1 MTHYKAY
8 PFTAIVGQDLMKLAL
23 LLNAI
28 NPKIGGVL
36 IKGTKGTGKSTAV
49 RALADLLP
57 EIEVIKDCPFN
68 CNPKNLKESCHP
80 CQDRIIAADL
90 KEEDTEFRKM
100 RVINLPINATEDR
113 VIGTIDIKKALEEGI
128 KALEPGILAEANRN
142 ILYIDEVNLL
152 ADNVADVLLDSAAM
166 GINIIE
172 REGISLHH
180 PSTFILVG
188 TMNPE
193 EGNLRPQLLDRFGL
207 SIDVDRIEDI
217 DMRVLIT
224 KYVEEYQNDPNE
236 FYSKFKPKQKELKN
250 KIINARKILPS
261 VEISNNQLKKTS
273 KICVKLEVDGHRAD
287 ITINRTAKS
296 IAAFYGRKFVEDDD
310 IKTAAKLALSHRL
323 RRLPFEDKTLDESE
337 LEALFDNEE
346 IEVKNDTQLEE
357 KQSEME
363 HNQTDNNL
371 LKNIQNDK
379 QIHNVREKTFGIKE
393 NILADQIIKNKKK
406 REVMNTSGKRVLH
419 PTLSPHGKYIGSEK
433 KREINMPYST
443 DIAFN
448 ETLNEAALD
457 EQNLRAFKNGN
468 KLEIKGKHIHIKKRM
483 GKSSYL
489 IIFCVDASG
498 SMGIKDRM
506 ETVKGAIYSI
516 LQTNYIHRDKVSL
529 IVFRQDSAE
538 TILPPTRSTD
548 LAYKL
553 LKDIPTGGTTPLAAG
568 LLKALDV
575 AKEEIRKKS
584 GYIPLIILLTDA
596 RGNVYFKD
604 AIEDVLKIGKEIA
617 QQEINLIL
625 VDTEFSDVKLD
636 FSKKLANVANAI
648 YYHIDH
654 LDQENLNE
662 ILTIEGIFENI

>member
-57 EIEVIKDCPFN
+57 EIEVIKDCHFN

-207 SIDVDRIEDI
+207 SIDVERIEDI
-217 DMRVLIT
+217 DKRVLIT

-310 IKTAAKLALSHRL
+310 LKTAAKLALSHRL

-419 PTLSPHGKYIGSEK
+419 PTLSPHGKYVGSEK

-498 SMGIKDRM
+498 SMGIKGRM

-529 IVFRQDSAE
+529 IVFRQDRAE

>member
-1 MTHYKAY
+1 M
-8 PFTAIVGQDLMKLAL
+8 
-23 LLNAI
+23 
-28 NPKIGGVL
+28 
-36 IKGTKGTGKSTAV
+36 
-49 RALADLLP
+49 
-57 EIEVIKDCPFN
+57 
-68 CNPKNLKESCHP
+68 
-80 CQDRIIAADL
+80 
-90 KEEDTEFRKM
+90 
-100 RVINLPINATEDR
+100 
-113 VIGTIDIKKALEEGI
+113 EEGI

-236 FYSKFKPKQKELKN
+236 FYKKFKEKQKELKN

-310 IKTAAKLALSHRL
+310 LKTAAKLALSHRL

-363 HNQTDNNL
+363 HNQTDINL

-379 QIHNVREKTFGIKE
+379 QIHNVREKT
-393 NILADQIIKNKKK
+393 
-406 REVMNTSGKRVLH
+406 
-419 PTLSPHGKYIGSEK
+419 
-433 KREINMPYST
+433 
-443 DIAFN
+443 
-448 ETLNEAALD
+448 
-457 EQNLRAFKNGN
+457 
-468 KLEIKGKHIHIKKRM
+468 
-483 GKSSYL
+483 
-489 IIFCVDASG
+489 
-498 SMGIKDRM
+498 
-506 ETVKGAIYSI
+506 
-516 LQTNYIHRDKVSL
+516 
-529 IVFRQDSAE
+529 
-538 TILPPTRSTD
+538 
-548 LAYKL
+548 
-553 LKDIPTGGTTPLAAG
+553 
-568 LLKALDV
+568 
-575 AKEEIRKKS
+575 
-584 GYIPLIILLTDA
+584 
-596 RGNVYFKD
+596 
-604 AIEDVLKIGKEIA
+604 
-617 QQEINLIL
+617 
-625 VDTEFSDVKLD
+625 
-636 FSKKLANVANAI
+636 
-648 YYHIDH
+648 
-654 LDQENLNE
+654 
-662 ILTIEGIFENI
+662 

>member
-90 KEEDTEFRKM
+90 KEEDIEFRKM

-128 KALEPGILAEANRN
+128 KALEPGILAESNRN

-180 PSTFILVG
+180 PSNFILVG

-207 SIDVDRIEDI
+207 SIDVERIKDI
-217 DMRVLIT
+217 DKRVLIT
-224 KYVEEYQNDPNE
+224 KYAEEYQNDPNE

-310 IKTAAKLALSHRL
+310 LKTAAKLALSHRL

-419 PTLSPHGKYIGSEK
+419 PTLSPHGKYVGSEK

-529 IVFRQDSAE
+529 IVFRQDRAE

>member
-8 PFTAIVGQDLMKLAL
+8 PFTAIIGQDLMKLAL

-80 CQDRIIAADL
+80 CQDRIIAVDL
-90 KEEDTEFRKM
+90 KEEDMEFRKM

-152 ADNVADVLLDSAAM
+152 ADNVADILLDSAAM

-180 PSTFILVG
+180 PSNFILVG

-207 SIDVDRIEDI
+207 SIDVERIKDI
-217 DMRVLIT
+217 DKRVLIT
-224 KYVEEYQNDPNE
+224 KYAEEYQNDPNE
-236 FYSKFKPKQKELKN
+236 FYKKFKEKQKELKN
-250 KIINARKILPS
+250 KIINARKILLS
-261 VEISNNQLKKTS
+261 IETSDDQLKKMS
-273 KICVKLEVDGHRAD
+273 KICVELQVDGHRAD
-287 ITINRTAKS
+287 ITINRTAKA
-296 IAAFYGRKFVEDDD
+296 IAALHSRKFVENED

-371 LKNIQNDK
+371 LNNIQNDK

-468 KLEIKGKHIHIKKRM
+468 KLEIKGEHIHIKKRM

-529 IVFRQDSAE
+529 IVFRQDRAE

-617 QQEINLIL
+617 QQEINLIV

-636 FSKKLANVANAI
+636 FSKKLANVADAI

-654 LDQENLNE
+654 LDQQNLDE
-662 ILTIEGIFENI
+662 ILTIEGILEKF